1 MAQVTTAT
9 RVTLS
14 ELVQAVSTVGN
25 KRTIVARGEPGI
37 GKSWTIKALASKFP
51 DHKAIIVD
59 CTRLLDQ
66 GDFWATYLETKPN
79 GEKVARQAIL
89 DMFDF
94 DADQP
99 LLLQLDEVGKAT
111 KAALNVLLTV
121 IFDRRMGNRLMHP
134 DSIVYATTNLTADG
148 VGDFMPAHVR
158 SRALYLEIKKPEVGI
173 NPVTGEV
180 TKGSFGEFMLKNNF
194 DSALVAWC
202 VRNPSCMDSYRD
214 YPNDKDWTNPWAF
227 HPTKGAELYFCP
239 RSAHACDDVLK
250 QREINGDRLT
260 MSLLAGAAGEAFA
273 RDFSAFL
280 MVKDKLTTVP
290 VIVADPK
297 GAALPPVGD
306 AVAHCVMVQQLVQH
320 VNKQTIEP
328 FVTYMQRMG
337 GEWQA
342 MFGRSVIASE
352 IKQDIAVQCE
362 SFRNWAI
369 GNQWMFS

>member
-9 RVTLS
+9 RVTLT

-37 GKSWTIKALASKFP
+37 GKSWSIGALASKFP
-51 DHKAIIVD
+51 NHKAITVD
-59 CTRLLDQ
+59 CTRMLDQ

-79 GEKVARQAIL
+79 GEKVAKQAIL

-94 DADQP
+94 DVDQP
-99 LLLQLDEVGKAT
+99 VLLQLDELGKAKT
-111 KAALNVLLTV
+111 AALNVLLTV
-121 IFDRRMGNRLMHP
+121 IFDRRMGNRKMHP
-134 DSIVYATTNLTADG
+134 DSIVYATTNLTTDG
-148 VGDFMPAHVR
+148 AGDFLPPHVR
-158 SRALYLEIKKPEVGI
+158 SRAIYLEIKKPEVGI
-173 NPVTGEV
+173 SPVTGEV

-214 YPNDKDWTNPWAF
+214 CPNDKDWTNPWAY

-290 VIVADPK
+290 AIVADPN

-306 AVAHCVMVQQLVQH
+306 AVSHCVMVQQLVQH
-320 VNKQTIEP
+320 VNKETIEP

-352 IKQDIAVQCE
+352 TKQDTAVQCAA
-362 SFRNWAI
+362 FRNWAI
-369 GNQWMFS
+369 GNHWMFS